1 MDAIT
6 YTTVRAN
13 LAKAMDRVCE
23 DHEALII
30 TRNGEQSVVMLSLE
44 DYHALEET
52 AHLLRTPANAKRLL
66 TAAAQLNAKKGTER
80 KLLE

>member
-13 LAKAMDRVCE
+13 LASAMDRVCD

-44 DYHALEET
+44 DFKALEET
-52 AHLLRTPANAKRLL
+52 AYLLRTPASKRQSWIDLL
-66 TAAAQLNAKKGTER
+66 AIDKKLKE
-80 KLLE
+80 LA

>member
-6 YTTVRAN
+6 YSAARAN
-13 LAKAMDRVCE
+13 LATTMDRVCN

-44 DYHALEET
+44 DFQALEET
-52 AHLLRTPANAKRLL
+52 AYLLRNPANAKRLL
-66 TAAAQLNAKKGTER
+66 AATEQLREGKGVARELAK
-80 KLLE
+80 

>member
-13 LAKAMDRVCE
+13 LASAMDRVCD

-30 TRNGEQSVVMLSLE
+30 TRNGGQSVVMLSLE
-44 DYHALEET
+44 DYKIA
-52 AHLLRTPANAKRLL
+52 RRNRLPL
-66 TAAAQLNAKKGTER
+66 THSR
-80 KLLE
+80 